1 MIQCNCHKTLKGS
14 DYMSHTD
21 YTRNI
26 LNIKDENIIFYENC
40 LEEVKIKNKTV
51 KVFHAKLTYTPD
63 VCPNCGCLYETNPET
78 IIKYGF
84 KKNCNIKMDKISN
97 YSVILKLDKQRF
109 FCKHCKSTFIATTD
123 LVDFH
128 KQISNNTKTTITLEL
143 MQKGAEKDIARRNN
157 VSTCTVNRILDS
169 ISEDKLVKNNG
180 TLPTVMGID
189 EFKATSDTIS
199 KMAFIIVDEEKHNI
213 FDMNNSRLS
222 LDIEK
227 YFKRYSKK
235 ERDKVQ
241 FITMDLY
248 KPYYKLM
255 HSLFRNATLIS
266 DRFHIV
272 LQSRNALDNTRIK
285 LCNKSN
291 PNYRKLKKY
300 WKLILKKESELDDKK
315 KRYSKCF
322 RKEITE
328 KEIVTYLIN
337 TNKTLYNDYQ
347 IYQGIIKSIDDKDKQ
362 SFINIV
368 HNNKN
373 NLNISIKMRKA
384 LKTYIALEDYI
395 LNSFDYE
402 YSIGMVEG
410 MNNLIK
416 QVKHSAC
423 GYRKFNHLKARV
435 MLIKG
440 LLNPI
445 KAS

>member
-1 MIQCNCHKTLKGS
+1 
-14 DYMSHTD
+14 MSHTD

-40 LEEVKIKNKTV
+40 LEEVKIKNKIV
-51 KVFHAKLTYTPD
+51 KVFHAKLTYTPN
-63 VCPNCGCLYETNPET
+63 VCPNCGCLYESNPET

-109 FCKHCKSTFIATTD
+109 LCKHCKSTFIATTN

-143 MQKGAEKDIARRNN
+143 MEKGAEKDIARRNN
-157 VSTCTVNRILDS
+157 VSTCTVNRILGS

-180 TLPTVMGID
+180 ALPTVMGID

-199 KMAFIIVDEEKHNI
+199 KMAFIIVDEDKHNI

-272 LQSRNALDNTRIK
+272 LQSRNALDNTRVK

-291 PNYRKLKKY
+291 SNYRKLKKY
-300 WKLILKKESELDDKK
+300 WKLILKKEDELDDKK

-322 RKEITE
+322 RKEMTE

-337 TNKTLYNDYQ
+337 TDQKLYNDYQ
-347 IYQGIIKSIDDKDKQ
+347 VYQGIDRAINTKDKKL
-362 SFINIV
+362 FLNIV
-368 HNNKN
+368 QNNKN
-373 NLNISIKMRKA
+373 NKNISNKMKKA
-384 LKTYIALEDYI
+384 LNTYINLEEYI

-402 YSIGMVEG
+402 YSNGIVEG

-416 QVKHSAC
+416 QIKHSAC

>member
-1 MIQCNCHKTLKGS
+1 
-14 DYMSHTD
+14 MSHTD

-157 VSTCTVNRILDS
+157 VSTCTVNRILGA

-272 LQSRNALDNTRIK
+272 LQVRNALDNTRIK

-362 SFINIV
+362 SFINII

-384 LKTYIALEDYI
+384 LKTYIVLEDYI

-402 YSIGMVEG
+402 YSNGMVEG